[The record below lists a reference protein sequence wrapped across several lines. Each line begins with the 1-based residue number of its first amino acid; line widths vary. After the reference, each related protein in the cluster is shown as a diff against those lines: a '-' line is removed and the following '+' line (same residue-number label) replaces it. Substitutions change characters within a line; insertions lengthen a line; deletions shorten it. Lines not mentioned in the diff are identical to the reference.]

1 MINQNHQP
9 PVSIIISYFKKKI
22 FFEETIASIINQ
34 TYQNFEVIVIYDDS
48 DRSELDWIKKIL
60 KKVRRHK
67 IIVNKKN
74 IGAGPSRN
82 KGINS
87 AKNKFIAFCDADDLW
102 HKNKLKKQI
111 SFMLRKK
118 INFCHTSYKVINYQ
132 GKIVGNFR
140 IKKVLNYKGLLKS
153 CDIATSSVI
162 IHKEILKKDLLFSNF
177 KTKEDYCLWLKII
190 KKQKKL
196 YGMSNILLFWRSSK
210 NSLSDSLAQKLYD
223 AFKVYHISENYNVF
237 IAIYFVV
244 RLSLFALI
252 KKFDMYR

>member
-1 MINQNHQP
+1 
-9 PVSIIISYFKKKI
+9 
-22 FFEETIASIINQ
+22 
-34 TYQNFEVIVIYDDS
+34 
-48 DRSELDWIKKIL
+48 
-60 KKVRRHK
+60 
-67 IIVNKKN
+67 
-74 IGAGPSRN
+74 
-82 KGINS
+82 
-87 AKNKFIAFCDADDLW
+87 
-102 HKNKLKKQI
+102 
-111 SFMLRKK
+111 MLRKK

-140 IKKVLNYKGLLKS
+140 IKKILNYKGLLKS

-162 IHKEILKKDLLFSNF
+162 IHKEILKKDFLFSNF

-196 YGMSNILLFWRSSK
+196 YGINNTLLFWRSSK

>member
-1 MINQNHQP
+1 
-9 PVSIIISYFKKKI
+9 
-22 FFEETIASIINQ
+22 
-34 TYQNFEVIVIYDDS
+34 
-48 DRSELDWIKKIL
+48 
-60 KKVRRHK
+60 
-67 IIVNKKN
+67 
-74 IGAGPSRN
+74 
-82 KGINS
+82 
-87 AKNKFIAFCDADDLW
+87 
-102 HKNKLKKQI
+102 
-111 SFMLRKK
+111 MLRKK

>member
-9 PVSIIISYFKKKI
+9 PVSIIISYFKKKK
-22 FFEETIASIINQ
+22 FFEKTIDSIINQ

-102 HKNKLKKQI
+102 HKNKLKTQI

-140 IKKVLNYKGLLKS
+140 IKKILNYKGLLKS

-162 IHKEILKKDLLFSNF
+162 IHKEILKKDFLFSNF

-196 YGMSNILLFWRSSK
+196 YGINNTLLFWRSSK

>member
-1 MINQNHQP
+1 
-9 PVSIIISYFKKKI
+9 
-22 FFEETIASIINQ
+22 
-34 TYQNFEVIVIYDDS
+34 
-48 DRSELDWIKKIL
+48 
-60 KKVRRHK
+60 
-67 IIVNKKN
+67 
-74 IGAGPSRN
+74 
-82 KGINS
+82 
-87 AKNKFIAFCDADDLW
+87 
-102 HKNKLKKQI
+102 
-111 SFMLRKK
+111 MLRKK
-118 INFCHTSYKVINYQ
+118 INFCHTSYKVINYH

-140 IKKVLNYKGLLKS
+140 IKKILNYKELLKS

-162 IHKEILKKDLLFSNF
+162 IHKEILKKNLLFSNF

-196 YGMSNILLFWRSSK
+196 YGISNTLLFWRSSK
-210 NSLSDSLAQKLYD
+210 NSLSDSLVQKLYD